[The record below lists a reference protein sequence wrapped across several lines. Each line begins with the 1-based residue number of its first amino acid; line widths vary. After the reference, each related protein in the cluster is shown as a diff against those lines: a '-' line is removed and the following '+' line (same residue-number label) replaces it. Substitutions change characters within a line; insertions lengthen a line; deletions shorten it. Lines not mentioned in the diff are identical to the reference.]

1 MILEMIKCHEYS
13 HRATTCVGL
22 HFENINI
29 IVRLEITKDPVSV
42 WHTVLC
48 IFKIRNS
55 WRFSTHKNVIFFH
68 LSMGEAFLLGGQKEA
83 GSRARGQGVLPLL
96 SLPSP
101 FLSPF
106 PLPIPFL
113 PFSLPFPF
121 PLEVGTPIAARGSGE
136 RLSSPSESGR
146 SPVAKRILMHF
157 RPKFMPF
164 LVPNAAY

>member
-1 MILEMIKCHEYS
+1 MIKCHEYS
-13 HRATTCVGL
+13 QRATTCVGL

-55 WRFSTHKNVIFFH
+55 WRFSTHKNVIFSICPWAKLFCLEGRRRQGAGH
-68 LSMGEAFLLGGQKEA
+68 GGKA
-83 GSRARGQGVLPLL
+83 SFPF
-96 SLPSP
+96 SPSP
-101 FLSPF
+101 PLSFLLSPF
-106 PLPIPFL
+106 PSPSFPF
-113 PFSLPFPF
+113 PLPFPF

-164 LVPNAAY
+164 